1 MTIKSEYNLKS
12 KIGNPAS
19 NNHTIIFKKVTDSDF
34 FFLNLSSKN
43 KLNSPLCASILKP
56 YKNITKGN
64 TDTKR

>member
-34 FFLNLSSKN
+34 FFLN
-43 KLNSPLCASILKP
+43 
-56 YKNITKGN
+56 
-64 TDTKR
+64 